1 MNYSLAVVQIHW
13 VLVYSSISKKK
24 KKRKRFSSEI
34 SSIFLIIKHVRK
46 EKGNKSNSTR
56 NALEIG

>member
-13 VLVYSSISKKK
+13 VLVYSSISKK